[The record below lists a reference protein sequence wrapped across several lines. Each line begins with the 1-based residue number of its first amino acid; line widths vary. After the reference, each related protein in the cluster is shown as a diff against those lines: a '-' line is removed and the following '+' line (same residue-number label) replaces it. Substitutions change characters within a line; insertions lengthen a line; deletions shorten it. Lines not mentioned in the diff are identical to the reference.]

1 MGGGNKPINKKKT
14 AFRLLLAGN
23 FFQPS
28 SLERG
33 SRHHL
38 VGSTTKSAGRIVAEI
53 IRSPVSSAMKMNTSE
68 SSSGQ
73 IGSYVQLQHQI
84 HDALREQHPEWIEQN
99 GDCPTCESYE
109 SRLVELLNLFQSNE
123 RKSAA

>member
-1 MGGGNKPINKKKT
+1 MN
-14 AFRLLLAGN
+14 
-23 FFQPS
+23 
-28 SLERG
+28 
-33 SRHHL
+33 
-38 VGSTTKSAGRIVAEI
+38 
-53 IRSPVSSAMKMNTSE
+53 MNTST
-68 SSSGQ
+68 SSSGE

-109 SRLVELLNLFQSNE
+109 SRFAELLTIFHSNE